1 MCVRACP
8 AVTPARGNTRKP
20 HRRTQLDAGPQR
32 RPADDTAGP
41 RPQGTGPTRRQQHPD
56 TSAFGEH
63 QQTPRERGEACE
75 KPREN
80 AERDFDTDAK
90 TRALRPLREKAR
102 RADRPLGRFGVLAA
116 TRRRGTQGRG
126 DATARTRTGRDGS
139 GDRGRGRGG
148 RVHVRKS

>member
-80 AERDFDTDAK
+80 AERGFDTDAK
-90 TRALRPLREKAR
+90 TRALRPLRKKALR
-102 RADRPLGRFGVLAA
+102 VDRPLGRFGVLAA
-116 TRRRGTQGRG
+116 TRRRDG
-126 DATARTRTGRDGS
+126 ATARTRTGRDGS
-139 GDRGRGRGG
+139 GGRGRGRGG